1 MILSGELDDWTP
13 AEYCQRLYDRS
24 RARGEPVE
32 FVVYPGAYHG
42 FDMTT
47 PVRVRTDV
55 THGRNGAAGVHVGGQ
70 PEARAD
76 AYKRIR
82 EFFARHL
89 GS

>member
-1 MILSGELDDWTP
+1 
-13 AEYCQRLYDRS
+13 
-24 RARGEPVE
+24 
-32 FVVYPGAYHG
+32 
-42 FDMTT
+42 MTT

-55 THGRNGAAGVHVGGQ
+55 THGRNGAAGVRVGGQ

-82 EFFARHL
+82 EFFAKHL